1 MKSASFFAALNLT
14 GRRCLVVGT
23 GSEAERRVQALL
35 GSGAEVLLVTD
46 SPTPPLV
53 EYSRQGRLTLA
64 ARSFLP
70 QDMQNLWL
78 AILTTRDS
86 DLANEMGK
94 LAEQERV
101 FFCAIDQPAQ
111 NSFAHM
117 ALAKAGLVTVA
128 ISTDGR
134 APGLGRKLRDELESL
149 FNRANL
155 ELFAEKV
162 AAIRTR
168 AAPTERASEVR
179 KAIKHVRILGDLQLE
194 D

>member
-78 AILTTRDS
+78 AILTTRDG
-86 DLANEMGK
+86 DLADEMGK

-101 FFCAIDQPAQ
+101 FFCAIDQPSR

-128 ISTDGR
+128 ISTEGR

-155 ELFAEKV
+155 ERFAEKV
-162 AAIRTR
+162 AEIRTR
-168 AAPTERASEVR
+168 AAPPERAAEVR
-179 KAIKHVRILGDLQLE
+179 EAIKHVRILGDLQLE

>member
-78 AILTTRDS
+78 AILTTRDD
-86 DLANEMGK
+86 DLADEMGK

-101 FFCAIDQPAQ
+101 FFCAIDQPSR

-128 ISTDGR
+128 ISTEGR

-155 ELFAEKV
+155 ERFAEKV

-168 AAPTERASEVR
+168 AAPPERAAEVR
-179 KAIKHVRILGDLQLE
+179 EAIKHVRILGDLQLE

>member
-78 AILTTRDS
+78 AILTTRDG
-86 DLANEMGK
+86 DLADEMGK

-101 FFCAIDQPAQ
+101 FFCAIDQPSR

-128 ISTDGR
+128 ISTEGR

-155 ELFAEKV
+155 ERFAEKV
-162 AAIRTR
+162 AAIRAR
-168 AAPTERASEVR
+168 AAPPERAAEVR
-179 KAIKHVRILGDLQLE
+179 EAIQHVRILGDLQLE

>member
-14 GRRCLVVGT
+14 GKRCLVVGT
-23 GSEAERRVQALL
+23 GDEAERRVQALL
-35 GSGAEVLLVTD
+35 GSGADVWLVTD
-46 SPTPPLV
+46 SPTPLLL
-53 EYSRQGRLTLA
+53 EYSRQSRLTLKT
-64 ARSFLP
+64 RSFQA

-78 AILTTRDS
+78 AILTTRDAE
-86 DLANEMGK
+86 LAEEIGK

-101 FFCAIDQPAQ
+101 FFCAIDQPAR

-128 ISTDGR
+128 ISTEGR

-149 FNRANL
+149 FKRANL

-162 AAIRTR
+162 ATIRTR
-168 AAPTERASEVR
+168 AAPAERASVVR
-179 KAIKHVRILGDLQLE
+179 EAIRHVRISGELE
-194 D
+194 LEA

>member
-14 GRRCLVVGT
+14 GKRCLVVGT
-23 GSEAERRVQALL
+23 GDEAERRVQALL
-35 GSGAEVLLVTD
+35 GSGAGVWLVTD
-46 SPTPPLV
+46 SPTPLLL
-53 EYSRQGRLTLA
+53 EYSRQSRLTLKT
-64 ARSFLP
+64 RSFQA

-78 AILTTRDS
+78 AILTTRDAE
-86 DLANEMGK
+86 LAEEIGK

-101 FFCAIDQPAQ
+101 FFCAIDQPAR

-128 ISTDGR
+128 ISTEGR

-149 FNRANL
+149 FKRANL

-162 AAIRTR
+162 ATIRTR
-168 AAPTERASEVR
+168 AAPAERASVVR
-179 KAIKHVRILGDLQLE
+179 EAIRHVRISGELE
-194 D
+194 LEA

>member
-78 AILTTRDS
+78 AILTTRDG
-86 DLANEMGK
+86 DLADEMGK

-101 FFCAIDQPAQ
+101 FFCAIDQPSR

-128 ISTDGR
+128 ISTEGR

-155 ELFAEKV
+155 ERFAEKV

-168 AAPTERASEVR
+168 AAPPERAAEVR
-179 KAIKHVRILGDLQLE
+179 EAIKHVRILGDLQLE